1 MRKAGN
7 KDLNSINKIIELC
20 QSNRPVSDRIKKLTL
35 SSLLFKPTDLDFM
48 AIWVVGEPI
57 TGVLGLQK
65 INEGM
70 LLHSIYVNPS
80 QFNDANDFEKYPKN
94 EANDLE
100 LLRNAVCD
108 AVFIPSKHEI
118 ENLKKNEPI
127 DFGGLD
133 KIMESRFRSGHFIG
147 VVEIV
152 SRLFTVV
159 TPDKAFFGEK
169 DFQQL
174 QIIRR
179 MVDQLHFPI
188 EIIGGPI
195 IREANGLAMSSR
207 NERLSKKARNM
218 AGFIYEILIHFSEP
232 RRRFFENQLLELGF
246 ELEYLEKHDFGGEKR
261 LFIAG
266 FYDHVRLIDNI
277 KTN

>member
-1 MRKAGN
+1 M
-7 KDLNSINKIIELC
+7 KIL
-20 QSNRPVSDRIKKLTL
+20 RTL
-35 SSLLFKPTDLDFM
+35 SELDEFVEKKKQTSKKIGFVPTMGFLHAGHISLIDLSKSQTD
-48 AIWVVGEPI
+48 I
-57 TGVLGLQK
+57 T
-65 INEGM
+65 IA
-70 LLHSIYVNPS
+70 SIYVNPS

-118 ENLKKNEPI
+118 ENLKKNESI

-133 KIMESRFRSGHFIG
+133 KIMESRFRSGHFTG

-159 TPDKAFFGEK
+159 TPNKAFFGEK

-179 MVDQLHFPI
+179 MVDQLHFPV

-195 IREANGLAMSSR
+195 VREANGLAMSSR
-207 NERLSKKARNM
+207 NERLSKKARDM
-218 AGFIYEILIHFSEP
+218 AGFIYEILIDFSES
-232 RRRFFENQLLELGF
+232 RRSFFENQLLELGF
-246 ELEYLEKHDFGGEKR
+246 ELEYLETHDFGGEKR